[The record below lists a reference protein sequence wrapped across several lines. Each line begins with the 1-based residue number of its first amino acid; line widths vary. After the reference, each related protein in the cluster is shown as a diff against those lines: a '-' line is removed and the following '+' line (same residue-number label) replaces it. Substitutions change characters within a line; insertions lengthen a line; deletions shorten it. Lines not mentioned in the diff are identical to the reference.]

1 MSRSIKM
8 SKKIRVGSNRFK
20 IYKNGN
26 IATQRR
32 TSKSTWKTI
41 QVCKVPRKSK

>member
-1 MSRSIKM
+1 M
-8 SKKIRVGSNRFK
+8 SKKIRVGSNRSK

-26 IATQRR
+26 IAIQRR

-41 QVCKVPRKSK
+41 QVCKSQEKVNSY